1 MDQINA
7 CYLHSRDPEIRSQ
20 GIAAGYPTNINF
32 KELLSQVADL
42 FSILNKIIHKKEKS
56 PYFDSACQLTER
68 LGRSTIHPGIEI
80 QIYRENLV
88 R

>member
-7 CYLHSRDPEIRSQ
+7 CYLHLRDPEIQSK
-20 GIAAGYPTNINF
+20 GIVAGYPTDINF
-32 KELLSQVADL
+32 EALPSRIADL
-42 FSILNKIIHKKEKS
+42 FPILNKIIHKKEKS